1 MIFARKLFFM
11 SDNTVNV
18 HAGKRDVIWNY
29 VGTLM
34 SMASNFLLIPLLLLF
49 LSNEE
54 IGLWYVFVAIA
65 GFAQLLEFGFTS
77 TLARN
82 LLFCLSG
89 VRKLSK
95 QGRDISEIAGEVD
108 WHLARVIIRTSKA
121 IYSVMGVIALIVSAS
136 LGTVYVDAVTYHF
149 SVAWSFPSWVV
160 FIVSIFTNLYFLY
173 CLTNLRGV
181 GDIAGENKAK
191 TFGRLAQ
198 LLITALLL
206 MAGFGLMA
214 ASIGFL
220 SYSTIMRFVANHI
233 FKSHREVQQGLIS
246 DTTFIRRTEIKEVL
260 GTVSFVAWRDG
271 VVSLAW
277 YGATQAMSLLC
288 SAFLGLAETATYSVM
303 LQFATAVHYFSSVYM
318 HTYLPSFQSA
328 YVKGDGQRQ
337 RDSVDRGMSC
347 YVLMFLACTLG
358 VTLVVLP
365 VLPLF
370 KPDFICDPA
379 LYLTLSVYY
388 FLLNQHSLYCQFIVS
403 MNEIPYFKAYL
414 VSTIAGVALT
424 CLLCGWMHWGVW
436 GLILGQAIPQL
447 CYNNW
452 HWPQYVYKKIGGTYM
467 QSIATGMCWFAKTI
481 TSLCKR
487 RH

>member
-1 MIFARKLFFM
+1 MSARLCLW
-11 SDNTVNV
+11 
-18 HAGKRDVIWNY
+18 RVISCLY
-29 VGTLM
+29 RYYY
-34 SMASNFLLIPLLLLF
+34 FF

-214 ASIGFL
+214 ASIGFCRTAQ
-220 SYSTIMRFVANHI
+220 SCVSWPTISSNPIEKYS
-233 FKSHREVQQGLIS
+233 K
-246 DTTFIRRTEIKEVL
+246 D
-260 GTVSFVAWRDG
+260 
-271 VVSLAW
+271 
-277 YGATQAMSLLC
+277 
-288 SAFLGLAETATYSVM
+288 
-303 LQFATAVHYFSSVYM
+303 
-318 HTYLPSFQSA
+318 
-328 YVKGDGQRQ
+328 
-337 RDSVDRGMSC
+337 
-347 YVLMFLACTLG
+347 
-358 VTLVVLP
+358 
-365 VLPLF
+365 
-370 KPDFICDPA
+370 
-379 LYLTLSVYY
+379 
-388 FLLNQHSLYCQFIVS
+388 
-403 MNEIPYFKAYL
+403 
-414 VSTIAGVALT
+414 
-424 CLLCGWMHWGVW
+424 
-436 GLILGQAIPQL
+436 
-447 CYNNW
+447 
-452 HWPQYVYKKIGGTYM
+452 
-467 QSIATGMCWFAKTI
+467 
-481 TSLCKR
+481 
-487 RH
+487 

>member
-1 MIFARKLFFM
+1 M

-29 VGTLM
+29 VGTFM

-328 YVKGDGQRQ
+328 YVKGDSQRQ
-337 RDSVDRGMSC
+337 RDSIDRGMSC

-452 HWPQYVYKKIGGTYM
+452 HWPQYVYKKIGSTYI
-467 QSIATGMCWFAKTI
+467 QSISTGTRWFVKNI
-481 TSLCKR
+481 TEVCKR

>member
-1 MIFARKLFFM
+1 M
-11 SDNTVNV
+11 SDHTVNV
-18 HAGKRDVIWNY
+18 HAGKKDVLWNY
-29 VGTLM
+29 VGTFM
-34 SMASNFLLIPLLLLF
+34 SMASNFLLIPLLLVF
-49 LSNEE
+49 LSSEE

-95 QGRDISEIAGEVD
+95 QGRDINEISGEVD
-108 WHLARVIIRTSKA
+108 WHLTRVVVRTSKA
-121 IYSVMGVIALIVSAS
+121 IYAVMGVVALIASAS
-136 LGTVYVDAVTYHF
+136 LGTVYVDAVTHHF
-149 SVAWSFPSWVV
+149 SVAWSFPSWIL
-160 FIVSIFTNLYFLY
+160 FIASIFTNLYFLY

-220 SYSTIMRFVANHI
+220 AYSTIMRFVANRI
-233 FKSHREVQQGLIS
+233 FKSHKDVQRGLSS
-246 DTTFIRRTEIKEVL
+246 DASPIRRAEMKEVL

-303 LQFATAVHYFSSVYM
+303 LQFATAAHNFSSVYM

-328 YVKGDGQRQ
+328 YVKGDRQRQ
-337 RDSVDRGMSC
+337 RDSIDRGMSC
-347 YVLMFLACTLG
+347 YLLMFLICTLG

-365 VLPLF
+365 ILPLF
-370 KPDFICDPA
+370 KSDFICNPT
-379 LYLTLSVYY
+379 LYLGLSVYC

-414 VSTIAGVALT
+414 ASTVAGVMLT
-424 CLLCGWMHWGVW
+424 CLLCGWMHWGAW

-452 HWPQYVYKKIGGTYM
+452 HWPQYVYKKIGGTYI
-467 QSIATGMCWFAKTI
+467 QSISTGTRWFVKNI
-481 TSLCKR
+481 TEVCKR